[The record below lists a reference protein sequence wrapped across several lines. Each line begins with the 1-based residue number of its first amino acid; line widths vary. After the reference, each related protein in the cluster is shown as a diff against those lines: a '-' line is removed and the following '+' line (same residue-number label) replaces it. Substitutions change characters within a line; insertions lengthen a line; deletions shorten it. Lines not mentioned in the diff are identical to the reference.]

1 MTSDLESQLTS
12 RDSQISSLQS
22 DLTSLQV
29 ELVACV
35 CKYVCM
41 SGSVCVC
48 TCMYNVC
55 VCACE
60 MDHVLHRQP
69 SKSLKNS

>member
-1 MTSDLESQLTS
+1 MTSDLESQLAS

-35 CKYVCM
+35 YMYELVAC
-41 SGSVCVC
+41 VCVC
-48 TCMYNVC
+48 VCMYDC
-55 VCACE
+55 VCMFKE